1 MQTCYDCLNLRCKLP
16 VKDGKIKYNRAS
28 AWCRK
33 GNLTKGDLLQR
44 KYFQYV
50 IPERPKIMFQ
60 AAERCIDFD
69 DLRED

>member
-16 VKDGKIKYNRAS
+16 VKDGKIMYNRVA

-44 KYFQYV
+44 KFFQYV
-50 IPERPKIMFQ
+50 IPEKFKESFQ
-60 AAERCIDFD
+60 VAARCLDFD
-69 DLRED
+69 DMRED